1 MQMYRML
8 KTTLFIYNENFKLL
22 LFLRSLRFL
31 RSQLF
36 LMDKYRQFLPACG
49 LLKTLLN
56 KHLSL
61 QLSIGE
67 KIRLVVDPFESS
79 FI

>member
-1 MQMYRML
+1 MKKISNYV
-8 KTTLFIYNENFKLL
+8 TIFKA
-22 LFLRSLRFL
+22 
-31 RSQLF
+31 QLF

-49 LLKTLLN
+49 LLKKLLN
-56 KHLSL
+56 KHLLL

-67 KIRLVVDPFESS
+67 EIRLVVDPFELS